1 MTDVNRSIHQAA
13 ATGFSLA
20 ADKYTVGRPEYPAE
34 LNHWLTVQLGLK
46 PGTTVV
52 DLGAGT
58 GKFTS
63 LLVATGAEVIAV
75 EPVDEMRAL
84 LGTAHPQVK
93 ALSGTANAIPLED
106 DSVDVLVCAQA
117 FHWFAT
123 DEALAEIHRVLKPGG
138 RFGLVWNVRD
148 ESVGWVAELGRIAN
162 AHSGDTPRYGTGEWR
177 KVFPF
182 KGFGPLHEAHF
193 SNQHVGAAEDVVFN
207 RVRSISY
214 IGALPAAE
222 QAKIDRQVHD
232 LIENEPVLKGK
243 DVVSLPYDTA
253 AFYTV
258 REAIEVFKFQDPNA

>member
-1 MTDVNRSIHQAA
+1 MTDATSSIHQAA
-13 ATGFSLA
+13 ATGFSRT
-20 ADKYTVGRPEYPAE
+20 ADKYVLGRPEYPAE
-34 LNHWLTVQLGLK
+34 LARWLSVQLGLK

-84 LGTAHPQVK
+84 LAAAHPDVQALAGTA
-93 ALSGTANAIPLED
+93 SAIPLPD

-123 DEALAEIHRVLKPGG
+123 EAALAEIHRVLKPGG

-148 ESVGWVAELGRIAN
+148 ERAGWVAELGRIA
-162 AHSGDTPRYGTGEWR
+162 HQHIGDAPRYGSGEWR

-182 KGFGPLHEAHF
+182 KGFGPLHEEHF
-193 SNQHVGAAEDVVFN
+193 SNQHVGSAEDVVFN

-214 IGALPAAE
+214 IAALPAAE
-222 QAKIDRQVHD
+222 QAKIDQQVRE
-232 LIENEPVLKGK
+232 LIESEPELQGK

-258 REAIEVFKFQDPNA
+258 REAIEVFKFHDPNA

>member
-1 MTDVNRSIHQAA
+1 MTDVNSSIHQAA
-13 ATGFSLA
+13 ASGFSQT
-20 ADKYTVGRPEYPAE
+20 ADKYVLGRPEYPAE
-34 LNHWLTVQLGLK
+34 LNHWLKVQLGLK
-46 PGTTVV
+46 PGATVV

-63 LLVATGAEVIAV
+63 LLEATGAEVIAI

-84 LGTAHPQVK
+84 LVSTHPGVK
-93 ALSGTANAIPLED
+93 ALTGTANAIPLED

-123 DEALAEIHRVLKPGG
+123 EAALAEIHRVLKPGG
-138 RFGLVWNVRD
+138 RLGLVWNVRD
-148 ESVGWVAELGRIAN
+148 ESVNWVAELGRIAN
-162 AHSGDTPRYGTGEWR
+162 SHSGDAPRYNTGEWR

-193 SNQHVGAAEDVVFN
+193 ANQHVGSAEDVVFN

-214 IGALPAAE
+214 IAALPAVE
-222 QAKIDRQVHD
+222 QAKVDQQIHD
-232 LIENEPVLKGK
+232 LIEKEPALKGK
-243 DVVSLPYDTA
+243 EVVTLPYDTA